1 LAGLFLNVC
10 NLQVCL
16 IMCGF
21 GKHAEQTLQSDEYL
35 PTAFLKD
42 VSVAETCTIVSDGS
56 TVRRELSTDNS
67 AGI

>member
-1 LAGLFLNVC
+1 
-10 NLQVCL
+10 
-16 IMCGF
+16 MCGF